1 MKWLDEMQRQ
11 VLSEFRSIW
20 KGHSEATDQWF
31 ERTCAPAIIEE
42 ISEVLKQRRSQ
53 ARQVEMHRLDQKAL
67 AEVWTGLADA
77 LPSTNL
83 HGATGPKPNESS
95 GKDPGPVAEVEP
107 ELIRFRVSRNA
118 RRGLKQSSRSE
129 TGINMSCSVTA
140 AGAQD
145 RTKDLGWFGRAR
157 GRYSKGRNR
166 LPVETQPQRAQ
177 PSSRVRIRSPK
188 RLTAWEIP
196 ILPMGTSHF
205 PHGNFPLFLS

>member
-1 MKWLDEMQRQ
+1 MRCRGRFCLSSVQFGRGTRRLLISGSREH
-11 VLSEFRSIW
+11 VLPPLSRKFQGFSNNADLRLAKSKCTGWIKRRWPKYGQDWQMLYPARTSTAPPDRSRTNPAGRIP
-20 KGHSEATDQWF
+20 AQW
-31 ERTCAPAIIEE
+31 R
-42 ISEVLKQRRSQ
+42 K
-53 ARQVEMHRLDQKAL
+53 
-67 AEVWTGLADA
+67 
-77 LPSTNL
+77 
-83 HGATGPKPNESS
+83 
-95 GKDPGPVAEVEP
+95 VEP

>member
-53 ARQVEMHRLDQKAL
+53 ARQVEMHWLDQKAL

-95 GKDPGPVAEVEP
+95 GKDPGPVAEGRTGVDTIP
-107 ELIRFRVSRNA
+107 RF
-118 RRGLKQSSRSE
+118 
-129 TGINMSCSVTA
+129 
-140 AGAQD
+140 
-145 RTKDLGWFGRAR
+145 
-157 GRYSKGRNR
+157 
-166 LPVETQPQRAQ
+166 
-177 PSSRVRIRSPK
+177 PK
-188 RLTAWEIP
+188 RAAWFKAKLAERDWNKHE
-196 ILPMGTSHF
+196 LQRHGGRSTG
-205 PHGNFPLFLS
+205 PHKRSWMVWTCKRTLFERP